1 MPNLRRSEPKRA
13 VTPKRDVVNPPP
25 AETWSPPMVK
35 MSQLHAMRILEAM
48 AAAVGFME
56 NDAGA
61 HRSATI
67 RRRLQETAD
76 HLRAQ
81 IDWFAGVGE
90 R

>member
-25 AETWSPPMVK
+25 SRTWEPPMVK
-35 MSQLHAMRILEAM
+35 ISQLHAVQILESM
-48 AAAVGFME
+48 AAAVGFIE
-56 NDAGA
+56 SDSPNRGVGVCD
-61 HRSATI
+61 
-67 RRRLQETAD
+67 RLRKTSD

-81 IDWFAGVGE
+81 IDWHAGMGE